1 MVYLYFRKL
10 SFSSLFDD
18 SIQCVSNTGHVLLS
32 LISMLKLGTTTY
44 VHCKSINIV
53 KKLKKNSFK
62 CEICQKK
69 ANLKT
74 TLISRYHSKPEF
86 STYGSEKKIDLICE
100 N

>member
-1 MVYLYFRKL
+1 MWNL
-10 SFSSLFDD
+10 S
-18 SIQCVSNTGHVLLS
+18 
-32 LISMLKLGTTTY
+32 
-44 VHCKSINIV
+44 
-53 KKLKKNSFK
+53 
-62 CEICQKK
+62 KK